1 MSGPAN
7 RDRTAGPQPH
17 AADRHAPPSYNAA
30 VSTRRT
36 SNARTPDAGAAGDAP
51 RIEIVD
57 VDAAPAPSFGLAD
70 ELGERDTGWHVHNRH
85 QILYAIAGSLHLE
98 SEAAQWLLPPQRA
111 AFIPARARHRV
122 RCRTRVALRTVYLDA
137 GAAGLPQAACVFAVT
152 ALARE
157 MILHAMRW
165 GPLRSTDDALAQSY
179 FDTLAL
185 LSREWIRADAGLRL
199 PRPRSPDLT
208 RAFEYA
214 LAHLDTAS
222 MEEAARAAAV
232 SPRTLARRFQSETQM
247 SWRSFLRTARV
258 LRGME
263 LLAQPGTNVTETA
276 LAVGFENLAAFST
289 CFRELTGESP
299 SEYQKRVTA

>member
-1 MSGPAN
+1 MS
-7 RDRTAGPQPH
+7 QPPGI
-17 AADRHAPPSYNAA
+17 AS
-30 VSTRRT
+30 
-36 SNARTPDAGAAGDAP
+36 GL
-51 RIEIVD
+51 VD

-70 ELGERDTGWHVHNRH
+70 DFGERDTGWHAHDRH
-85 QILYAIAGSLHLE
+85 QILYAVAGSLHLE
-98 SEAAQWLLPPQRA
+98 VEAAQWLLPPQRA
-111 AFIPARARHRV
+111 AFIPARVTHRV
-122 RCRTRVALRTVYLDA
+122 RCRTRVALRTVYLD
-137 GAAGLPQAACVFAVT
+137 GRVTGLAEAACVFAVT
-152 ALARE
+152 PLARE

-165 GPLRSTDDALAQSY
+165 GPQGSAGDEDVARSFFATLGLLARGW
-179 FDTLAL
+179 L
-185 LSREWIRADAGLRL
+185 RADAGLRL
-199 PRPRSPDLT
+199 PRPQSPDLA

-214 LAHLDTAS
+214 LAHLDRAS

-276 LAVGFENLAAFST
+276 LAVGFESLAAFSS

-299 SEYQKRVTA
+299 REYQKRVA